1 MTLEAR
7 PYASAM
13 RAEWNALNTRA
24 RNGHVLFD
32 RGFMEYH
39 ADRFADASLAVFE
52 GAQMVA
58 LIPANRD
65 GDEVHS
71 HQGLTF
77 GGLVTESLRTT
88 DVMAALEACAS
99 CWRGSRATQLI
110 YKATP
115 WIYHRRPAQEDLYW
129 LFRRGAHL
137 ESRMSGAAVLLDAP
151 GAQTRRRR
159 RGVARAGAAGLVFAR
174 SDRIGD
180 FWTLLAEVLSE
191 RHDANPVHT
200 AAEMQLLA
208 ARFPDEIQLHTAELD
223 GVVLAG
229 VVLFASG
236 PVVRTQYI
244 AAGDAGRQ
252 TGALDGLL
260 AHLLTTSWPGA
271 RAFDFGTSN
280 QDGGRVLNEGLIRQ
294 KEEFGA
300 SCVAYDTYRVDLG

>member
-13 RAEWNALNTRA
+13 RAEWNALNARA
-24 RNGHVLFD
+24 RNGHFMFD

-39 ADRFADASLAVFE
+39 ADRFEDASLAVFE
-52 GAQMVA
+52 DAQMVA
-58 LIPANRD
+58 IIPANRA
-65 GDEVHS
+65 GDDVYS

-77 GGLVTESLRTT
+77 GGLVTEILRTT

-99 CWRGSRATQLI
+99 CWRGSGATQLI
-110 YKATP
+110 YKAAP

-137 ESRMSGAAVLLDAP
+137 ESRLSGAAVLLDAP
-151 GAQTRRRR
+151 GELTRRRR

-174 SDRIGD
+174 SDRLGD
-180 FWTLLAEVLSE
+180 FWKLLAEVLSE

-200 AAEMQLLA
+200 LAEMQLLA
-208 ARFPDEIQLHTAELD
+208 DRFPDQIQLHTAELD
-223 GVVLAG
+223 GEVLAG
-229 VVLFASG
+229 VLLFASA
-236 PVVRTQYI
+236 PVIRTQYI
-244 AAGDAGRQ
+244 AAGAAGRES
-252 TGALDGLL
+252 GALDGLF
-260 AHLLTTSWPGA
+260 AHLLTASWPGA

-300 SCVAYDTYRVDLG
+300 SGVAYDTYKVDLG